1 MKHLKSYKLFESR
14 IVDLEDD
21 VRDILLELED
31 EGFQIEISR
40 ISKDVE
46 IDTEGYFCHNR
57 TDVFLEVRVMRPW
70 GSSDR
75 VIPNSPTP
83 PGGTYPGNIFIWR
96 EVKDAIIRLTEWYYS
111 QSIHEP
117 IDKETIYRTAGK
129 IIKINNVSFKV
140 EKNIPRC
147 VAINLK
153 PQTDDSYFNFLQSLK
168 KIYNH
173 FDMGIYLT
181 ALNDGKIEAGNILEC

>member
-14 IVDLEDD
+14 IEDLEDD
-21 VRDILLELED
+21 VKDILLELED

-111 QSIHEP
+111 ESIYEP
-117 IDKETIYRTAGK
+117 IDKETIYRT
-129 IIKINNVSFKV
+129 
-140 EKNIPRC
+140 EK
-147 VAINLK
+147 
-153 PQTDDSYFNFLQSLK
+153 DDSPLRFFNGGIEFGTGWSKEEDFTLGDLISFTSLRMEIK
-168 KIYNH
+168 
-173 FDMGIYLT
+173 L
-181 ALNDGKIEAGNILEC
+181 